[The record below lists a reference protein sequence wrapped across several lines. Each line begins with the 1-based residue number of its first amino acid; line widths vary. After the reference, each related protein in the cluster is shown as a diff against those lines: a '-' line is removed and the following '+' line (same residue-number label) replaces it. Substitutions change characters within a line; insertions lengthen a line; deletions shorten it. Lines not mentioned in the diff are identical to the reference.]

1 MKTLFAQSSISNTRT
16 WIVMVTG

>member
-1 MKTLFAQSSISNTRT
+1 MKTLFAQNSISNTRT